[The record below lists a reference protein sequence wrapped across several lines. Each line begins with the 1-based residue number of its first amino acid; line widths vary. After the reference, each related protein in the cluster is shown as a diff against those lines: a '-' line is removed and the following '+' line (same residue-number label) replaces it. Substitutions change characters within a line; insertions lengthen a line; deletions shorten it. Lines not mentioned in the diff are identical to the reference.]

1 MKQKIT
7 ATILKK
13 FIGILVQKYTNI
25 LYWVAMAGIIFWLAY
40 SKGWIMA
47 NFEFIT
53 PKQAQTLLENDQN
66 VTLLD
71 VRTIEEFKTGHL
83 RDAQLIPLSVL
94 EKNLDKIDKSK
105 KVIVY
110 CKSGNR
116 SVSAS
121 RILEKNGFVPLNVKN
136 GIVGLMGVKMEIVK

>member
-1 MKQKIT
+1 M
-7 ATILKK
+7 
-13 FIGILVQKYTNI
+13 QKYTNI

-71 VRTIEEFKTGHL
+71 VRTIKEFKTGHL

-94 EKNLDKIDKSK
+94 EKNLNKVNKNK

-110 CKSGNR
+110 CRSGNR
-116 SVSAS
+116 SVAAS
-121 RILEKNGFVPLNVKN
+121 RILEKNGFVPLNVKH

>member
-1 MKQKIT
+1 M
-7 ATILKK
+7 
-13 FIGILVQKYTNI
+13 QKYTNI
-25 LYWVAMAGIIFWLAY
+25 LYWLAMAGIIFWLAY

-53 PKQAQTLLENDQN
+53 AKQAQTLLENDQN

-94 EKNLDKIDKSK
+94 EKNLNKVNKNK

-110 CKSGNR
+110 CRSGNR
-116 SVSAS
+116 SVAAS
-121 RILEKNGFVPLNVKN
+121 RILEKNGFVPLNVKH

>member
-1 MKQKIT
+1 MK
-7 ATILKK
+7 
-13 FIGILVQKYTNI
+13 KYTNI
-25 LYWVAMAGIIFWLAY
+25 LYWLAMAGIIFWLAY
-40 SKGWIMA
+40 SKGWILA

-71 VRTIEEFKTGHL
+71 VRTVEEFKTGHL

-94 EKNLDKIDKSK
+94 EKNLDKIDKSR

-110 CKSGNR
+110 CRTGNR
-116 SVSAS
+116 SVAAS